1 MVIGVANQCDKGT
14 PIIFIEVPGSFFF
27 YNDSNGLDL

>member
-14 PIIFIEVPGSFFF
+14 PIIFIEIPGSFFF
-27 YNDSNGLDL
+27 TMTAMV